1 MTWFIVARL
10 AFIVAVSVSA
20 VMLRPLGAELLT
32 NVALGASL
40 ALAAVTF
47 EWMLRNTAVT
57 HMLGA
62 FLGGAVGLLLA
73 KGISEALFWIDHGD
87 QRVAFMH
94 SFILLVFPY
103 IGAVVGGRK
112 GEWLDP
118 SRLVAVFRNAGPERH
133 YKILDTSVIIDGR
146 IADLCETGFIDGAM
160 VIPQFVLKE
169 LQMVADSSDSMK
181 RNRGRRGLDIL
192 QKVQKMSGVEVV
204 ISDVDFPEVKEV
216 DLKLI
221 ELARTLNGKIVTNDF
236 NLNKVA
242 QLRGV
247 AVLNINEL
255 ANALKP
261 VVLPG
266 EVMKVFILK
275 EGKEYN
281 QGVAYLDDGT
291 MVVVDNARKM
301 ISKTIDIVVTSVLQT
316 TAGKMIFGRYLEP
329 GGAQT
334 PVPRPAAAGA
344 SVQAVTPPSPI
355 VAKDR

>member
-1 MTWFIVARL
+1 MAWFIFVRFAFVGAVAYS
-10 AFIVAVSVSA
+10 AF
-20 VMLRPLGAELLT
+20 MLRPLGDDLLI
-32 NVALGASL
+32 NIGLGL
-40 ALAAVTF
+40 GLAALTVSLEWGLRKTPVTQ
-47 EWMLRNTAVT
+47 L
-57 HMLGA
+57 LGA

-73 KGISEALFWIDHGD
+73 KGISEALFWIDHRD
-87 QRVAFMH
+87 QRVAFLH
-94 SFILLVFPY
+94 SFILLIFPY
-103 IGAVVGGRK
+103 FGLIVGARK
-112 GEWLDP
+112 GEWLEP
-118 SRLVAVFRNAGPERH
+118 SRLMTLFRAAGPERH

-146 IADLCETGFIDGAM
+146 VADLCDTGFMDGTL

-169 LQMVADSSDSMK
+169 LQLVADSSDSMK

-192 QKVQKMSGVEVV
+192 QKIQKMSGVEVV
-204 ISDVDFPEVKEV
+204 ISDVDFPDVKEV

-221 ELARTLNGKIVTNDF
+221 ELARTLHGKIVTNDF

-266 EVMKVFILK
+266 EIMKVFILK

-329 GGAQT
+329 GATQAALA
-334 PVPRPAAAGA
+334 RPAAT
-344 SVQAVTPPSPI
+344 AVTAPSPI
-355 VAKDR
+355 VAKDH